1 MKKRYFA
8 TILMGVLALSSAMGQ
23 VSKTL
28 SPYSQFGLGVMADQ
42 SQSANRGMNGLG
54 IAIHDSKS
62 VNMLNPA
69 SYASVDSLTMIFDM
83 GISGQMTNFKEGG
96 KRINRKTADFDYAV
110 ALFRVRPKMG
120 VSVGVV
126 PYSNIGYNYST
137 TEQLRQND
145 QTTLISTSTYAGSG
159 GISQAYLGIGWEVL
173 KGLSVG
179 ANASFFWGRFDKS
192 VSVVKSESTDKT
204 LTETYSATINTYKL
218 DFGVQYQHRL
228 NKNSVLTVG
237 AIAGL
242 GHKLGADARMSTVYT
257 DPQTSVSQTTTD
269 SVPTAYEIPFT
280 FGLGAALK
288 LQNRL
293 TVGADYTMQKW
304 GSLDYPMKSTQTA
317 DHKLGYQSVSGQL
330 KDRHKVTLGAEYVP
344 NPMSRRFLHRVHY
357 RIGAYYATPYYKIKG
372 QDGPKEISLSAG
384 FGFPI
389 VNSWNNRSHL
399 NISAQ
404 WVRSSAS
411 NFMTENTFRIN
422 IGLTFNERWFAKWKV
437 D

>member
-8 TILMGVLALSSAMGQ
+8 TIFMGVLTLSAMGQ

-54 IAIHDSKS
+54 IGFRDGKS

-69 SYASVDSLTMIFDM
+69 SYAAVDSLTMIFDM

-110 ALFRVRPKMG
+110 ALFRVLPKVG
-120 VSVGVV
+120 VSAGVV
-126 PYSNIGYNYST
+126 PFSNIGYSYST
-137 TEQLRQND
+137 AEKLRQND
-145 QTTLISTSTYAGSG
+145 QTTLTSTSTYSGSG
-159 GISQAYLGIGWEVL
+159 GFSQAYLGIGWEVM

-179 ANASFFWGRFDKS
+179 ANVSYFWGKFDKT
-192 VSVVKSESTDKT
+192 VKVVKSESTDKT
-204 LTETYSATINTYKL
+204 LTETYSANINSYKL

-228 NKNSVLTVG
+228 GKNNLLTVG

-242 GHKLGADARMSTVYT
+242 GHKLGADAQMSVVYT

-269 SVPTAYEIPFT
+269 SVPNAYELPFT
-280 FGLGAALK
+280 LGLGATLN
-288 LQNRL
+288 LQNKL
-293 TVGADYTMQKW
+293 TVGADYTLQKW
-304 GSLDYPMKSTQTA
+304 GSLDYPVKTAQTA

-344 NPMSRRFLHRVHY
+344 NAMSRRFLHRVHY
-357 RIGAYYATPYYKIKG
+357 RVGAYYATPYYKIKG
-372 QDGPKEISLSAG
+372 QDGPKEFSLS
-384 FGFPI
+384 PI
-389 VNSWNNRSHL
+389 
-399 NISAQ
+399 
-404 WVRSSAS
+404 
-411 NFMTENTFRIN
+411 
-422 IGLTFNERWFAKWKV
+422 
-437 D
+437 

>member
-1 MKKRYFA
+1 
-8 TILMGVLALSSAMGQ
+8 MGVLTLSAMGQ

-54 IAIHDSKS
+54 IGFRDGKS

-69 SYASVDSLTMIFDM
+69 SYAAVDSLTMIFDM

-110 ALFRVRPKMG
+110 ALFRVLPKVG
-120 VSVGVV
+120 VSAGVV
-126 PYSNIGYNYST
+126 PFSNIGYSYST
-137 TEQLRQND
+137 AEKLRQND
-145 QTTLISTSTYAGSG
+145 QTTLTSTSTYSGSG
-159 GISQAYLGIGWEVL
+159 GFSQAYLGIGWEVM

-179 ANASFFWGRFDKS
+179 ANVSYFWGKFDKTVKVAEMQS
-192 VSVVKSESTDKT
+192 EVKSESTDKT
-204 LTETYSATINTYKL
+204 LTETYSANINSYKL

-228 NKNSVLTVG
+228 GKNNLLTVG

-242 GHKLGADARMSTVYT
+242 GHKLGADAQMSVVYT

-269 SVPTAYEIPFT
+269 SVPNAYELPFT
-280 FGLGAALK
+280 LGLGATLN
-288 LQNRL
+288 LQNKL
-293 TVGADYTMQKW
+293 TVGADYTLQKW
-304 GSLDYPMKSTQTA
+304 GSLDYPVKTAQTA

-344 NPMSRRFLHRVHY
+344 NAMSRRFLHRVHY
-357 RIGAYYATPYYKIKG
+357 RVGAYYATPYYKIKG
-372 QDGPKEISLSAG
+372 QDGPKEFSLSAG

-411 NFMTENTFRIN
+411 NFMTEKTFRIN